1 MCKIELLTIRL
12 FGEMSV
18 SGSKSDKCQT
28 LVVGEWSLRV
38 KCSLDLDPY
47 QQLSPLWVPTETS
60 GKRWLARQVVGQQDH
75 LVSDVA
81 SLAILSALKNL
92 RQKNTLTSH
101 LVDTEHSILRAFKR
115 LDLNFGNSRKLTIL
129 WHGLISQNGLKVLRM
144 DSVRGGLHVW
154 AAGSRS
160 LLVILVI
167 LVGMCGNGSGMYMEG
182 DMVTGD
188 NWIFMARYSTLT
200 FCFLV
205 HINNFLA

>member
-1 MCKIELLTIRL
+1 MSTFYTGVLRLKLKAGKRMQWINLTPLFEDLKTLLLLIWTKYVQIELLTIRL

-81 SLAILSALKNL
+81 SLAILSALK
-92 RQKNTLTSH
+92 KPPAEEYTCWS
-101 LVDTEHSILRAFKR
+101 F
-115 LDLNFGNSRKLTIL
+115 
-129 WHGLISQNGLKVLRM
+129 
-144 DSVRGGLHVW
+144 GLHW
-154 AAGSRS
+154 AFNSEGIQKAGPE
-160 LLVILVI
+160 LW
-167 LVGMCGNGSGMYMEG
+167 EQP
-182 DMVTGD
+182 
-188 NWIFMARYSTLT
+188 
-200 FCFLV
+200 
-205 HINNFLA
+205 